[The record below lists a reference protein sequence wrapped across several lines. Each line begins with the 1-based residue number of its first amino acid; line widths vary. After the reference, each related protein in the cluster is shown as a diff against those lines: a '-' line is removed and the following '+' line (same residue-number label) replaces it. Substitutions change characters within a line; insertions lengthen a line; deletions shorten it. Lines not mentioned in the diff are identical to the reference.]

1 MNQQPRPITEMMSI
15 QKARAEALDLATQA
29 HPERSRRVAPR
40 LSEAAVRGSAEVIDS
55 AAESVTISLEERRKI
70 ESLIKEC
77 LQAVEAVGRRIAAYR
92 IGHNTPAAGA
102 LGASDT
108 MPKDHRNNYRRAA

>member
-1 MNQQPRPITEMMSI
+1 MNQQSRPITEMMSI
-15 QKARAEALDLATQA
+15 QKARDEALDLATQA
-29 HPERSRRVAPR
+29 HPERSQRVAPR

-77 LQAVEAVGRRIAAYR
+77 LQAVEAVGGRIAAYR
-92 IGHNTPAAGA
+92 VGYNAAA
-102 LGASDT
+102 ARTLGASDT

>member
-29 HPERSRRVAPR
+29 HPERSQRVTPR
-40 LSEAAVRGSAEVIDS
+40 LSEAAVRGSAEVVAG
-55 AAESVTISLEERRKI
+55 AAEPTKVSLAERRKL
-70 ESLIKEC
+70 EELVEGC
-77 LQAVEAVGRRIAAYR
+77 LRTVTAIGGRIAAYR
-92 IGHNTPAAGA
+92 VEYNTIAAQA
-102 LGASDT
+102 LDASDT

>member
-29 HPERSRRVAPR
+29 HPERSQRVTPR
-40 LSEAAVRGSAEVIDS
+40 LSEAAVRGSAEVVAG
-55 AAESVTISLEERRKI
+55 AAEPAKISPEERRRLEGLVKAI
-70 ESLIKEC
+70 GE
-77 LQAVEAVGRRIAAYR
+77 RIGAYR
-92 IGHNTPAAGA
+92 IGHNTAAAGA

-108 MPKDHRNNYRRAA
+108 MPKDHRNNHTLAA

>member
-29 HPERSRRVAPR
+29 HPGRSQRVTPR
-40 LSEAAVRGSAEVIDS
+40 LSEAAVRGSAEVVDG
-55 AAESVTISLEERRKI
+55 AAEPVTISLEERRKI

-77 LQAVEAVGRRIAAYR
+77 LQAVEAVGGRIADYR
-92 IGHNTPAAGA
+92 ADYNTDAART

-108 MPKDHRNNYRRAA
+108 MPKDHRNNYTLVA

>member
-29 HPERSRRVAPR
+29 HPERSQRVTPR
-40 LSEAAVRGSAEVIDS
+40 LSEAAVRGSAEVVDS
-55 AAESVTISLEERRKI
+55 STEPVKISLEERRRL
-70 ESLIKEC
+70 ESWVEEC
-77 LQAVEAVGRRIAAYR
+77 LQAVEAVSRRIGEYRVGYNTDAAR
-92 IGHNTPAAGA
+92 T

>member
-29 HPERSRRVAPR
+29 HPERSQRVAPR
-40 LSEAAVRGSAEVIDS
+40 LSEAAVRGSAEVVDG
-55 AAESVTISLEERRKI
+55 AAESVTISPAERRKL
-70 ESLIKEC
+70 EEL
-77 LQAVEAVGRRIAAYR
+77 VEAIGGRIAAYR
-92 IGHNTPAAGA
+92 VGYNAAA
-102 LGASDT
+102 ARTLGASDT

>member
-29 HPERSRRVAPR
+29 YPERSQRVTPR
-40 LSEAAVRGSAEVIDS
+40 LSEAAVRGSAEVVADM
-55 AAESVTISLEERRKI
+55 AEPAKISLEERRKL
-70 ESLIKEC
+70 EDLVKEC
-77 LQAVEAVGRRIAAYR
+77 LRTVTAIGGRIAAYR

-102 LGASDT
+102 IGASDT
-108 MPKDHRNNYRRAA
+108 MPKDHRNNHTLAA

>member
-29 HPERSRRVAPR
+29 HPERSQRVTPR
-40 LSEAAVRGSAEVIDS
+40 LSEAAVRGSAEVVADT
-55 AAESVTISLEERRKI
+55 AEPAKISLAERRKL
-70 ESLIKEC
+70 EELVEEC
-77 LQAVEAVGRRIAAYR
+77 LQAVEAVGGRIAAYR
-92 IGHNTPAAGA
+92 VEYNTIAAQT
-102 LGASDT
+102 LSASDT

>member
-40 LSEAAVRGSAEVIDS
+40 LSEAAVRGSAEVVADT
-55 AAESVTISLEERRKI
+55 AEPAKISLEERRKL
-70 ESLIKEC
+70 EELVEEC
-77 LQAVEAVGRRIAAYR
+77 LQTVKAIGGRIETYR
-92 IGHNTPAAGA
+92 ADYNTDVART

-108 MPKDHRNNYRRAA
+108 MPKDHRNNHTLAA

>member
-15 QKARAEALDLATQA
+15 QKARDEALDLATQA
-29 HPERSRRVAPR
+29 HPERSQRVAPR
-40 LSEAAVRGSAEVIDS
+40 LSEAAVRGSAKVVAG
-55 AAESVTISLEERRKI
+55 AAEPAKVSLAERRKL
-70 ESLIKEC
+70 EELVEEC
-77 LQAVEAVGRRIAAYR
+77 LRTVEAIGRRITDYRVGYNTAAAR
-92 IGHNTPAAGA
+92 T

>member
-15 QKARAEALDLATQA
+15 QKARDKALDLATQA

-40 LSEAAVRGSAEVIDS
+40 LSEAAVRGSAEVVADT
-55 AAESVTISLEERRKI
+55 AEPAKISLEERRRL
-70 ESLIKEC
+70 EELVEEC
-77 LQAVEAVGRRIAAYR
+77 LQTVTAIGGRIAAYR

-108 MPKDHRNNYRRAA
+108 TPKDHRNNYTLAA

>member
-29 HPERSRRVAPR
+29 HPERSQRVAPR
-40 LSEAAVRGSAEVIDS
+40 LSEAAVRGSAEVVADT
-55 AAESVTISLEERRKI
+55 AEPAKISLEERRRL
-70 ESLIKEC
+70 ESWVEEC
-77 LQAVEAVGRRIAAYR
+77 LQTVTAIGERIGEYRMKHNAIAAQ
-92 IGHNTPAAGA
+92 AFD
-102 LGASDT
+102 ASDA

>member
-29 HPERSRRVAPR
+29 YPERSQRVTPR
-40 LSEAAVRGSAEVIDS
+40 LSEAAVRGSAEVVADT
-55 AAESVTISLEERRKI
+55 AEPAKISLEERRRL
-70 ESLIKEC
+70 ESWVEEC
-77 LQAVEAVGRRIAAYR
+77 LQTITAIGGRIAAYR
-92 IGHNTPAAGA
+92 VEYNAVAART

>member
-29 HPERSRRVAPR
+29 HPERSQRVTPR

-55 AAESVTISLEERRKI
+55 AAESVMISLEERRRLEKLV
-70 ESLIKEC
+70 EEC
-77 LQAVEAVGRRIAAYR
+77 LQTVKAIGGCIETYRADYNTIAESTFNAS
-92 IGHNTPAAGA
+92 GA
-102 LGASDT
+102 
-108 MPKDHRNNYRRAA
+108 MPKNHRNNHTLAA

>member
-55 AAESVTISLEERRKI
+55 AAESVMISLEERRRLEK
-70 ESLIKEC
+70 LVKEC
-77 LQAVEAVGRRIAAYR
+77 LQTVKAIGGRTETYRADYNTIAESTF
-92 IGHNTPAAGA
+92 N
-102 LGASDT
+102 ASDA
-108 MPKDHRNNYRRAA
+108 MPKNHRNNHTLAA

>member
-29 HPERSRRVAPR
+29 HPERSQRVAPR

-55 AAESVTISLEERRKI
+55 TAESVMISLAARRKL
-70 ESLIKEC
+70 EELVEEC
-77 LQAVEAVGRRIAAYR
+77 LRTVEAIGGRIETYRADYNTIAAQ
-92 IGHNTPAAGA
+92 AFD
-102 LGASDT
+102 ASDT
-108 MPKDHRNNYRRAA
+108 MPKDYRNNYRRAA